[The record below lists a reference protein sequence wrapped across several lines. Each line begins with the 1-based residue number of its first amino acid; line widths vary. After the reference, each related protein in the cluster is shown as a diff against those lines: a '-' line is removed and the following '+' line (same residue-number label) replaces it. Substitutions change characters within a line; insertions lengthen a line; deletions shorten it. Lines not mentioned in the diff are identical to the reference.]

1 MIEIKDL
8 TFIYDTQPSPALDN
22 LNLSIQPGEYVAII
36 GPNGGGKTT
45 LIRQLNALLTPTYG
59 EVWIDGLSTGNLR
72 NRKEIRRLV
81 GMIFQ
86 NPDNQI
92 VGMTVEED
100 VAFGPG
106 NLGLSPEEIRRR
118 VENALAAVGL
128 SELRKRMP
136 HTLSG
141 GQKQRLALAG
151 LLAMDPKI
159 IVLDEP
165 TAALDTS
172 GQTEVFRQIEHLH
185 QQGMTII
192 FVTQDME
199 EAARADR
206 VLVLHQGQ
214 LVADDSSAQ
223 VLTRVEWLQSL
234 GLAPPRLVQLMRRLR
249 DSGLDIETDVFDVER
264 ACQQIG
270 ALVSE
275 RRSMMTD
282 RKPRE
287 V

>member
-8 TFIYDTQPSPALDN
+8 TFTYDTQQSPALEN

-45 LIRQLNALLTPTYG
+45 LIRQLNALLTPTHG
-59 EVWIDGLSTGNLR
+59 EVWIDGLNTGNVK

-106 NLGLSPEEIRRR
+106 NLGLPSGEIRRR
-118 VENALAAVGL
+118 VENSLAAVGL
-128 SELRKRMP
+128 AELGKRMP

-214 LVADDSSAQ
+214 LVADDSPAQ
-223 VLTRVEWLQSL
+223 VLTGVEWLQSL
-234 GLAPPRLVQLMRRLR
+234 GLAPPRLVQLMHRLR
-249 DSGLDIETDVFDVER
+249 ESGFDIDTDVFDVER

-270 ALVSE
+270 TLASGQQ
-275 RRSMMTD
+275 SMLTD
-282 RKPRE
+282 RKSRE

>member
-1 MIEIKDL
+1 MIEIKEL

-22 LNLSIQPGEYVAII
+22 INLSIQPGEYVAVI

-45 LIRQLNALLTPTYG
+45 LIRQLNALLTPTHG
-59 EVWIDGLSTGNLR
+59 EVWIDGLHTGNVK

-106 NLGLSPEEIRRR
+106 NLGLPPAEIRRR
-118 VENALAAVGL
+118 VESALAAVGL
-128 SELRKRMP
+128 SELGKRMP

-165 TAALDTS
+165 TAALDTA
-172 GQTEVFRQIEHLH
+172 GQAEVFRQIEHLH
-185 QQGMTII
+185 QQGLTII

-206 VLVLHQGQ
+206 VLVVHQGR
-214 LVADDSSAQ
+214 LVADASPAQ
-223 VLTRVEWLQSL
+223 VLTRVEWLQGL
-234 GLAPPRLVQLMRRLR
+234 GLAPPRLVQLMHRLR
-249 DSGLDIETDVFDVER
+249 ESGFDTETDVFDVER

-270 ALVSE
+270 ALVSGP
-275 RRSMMTD
+275 RLMVTD

>member
-1 MIEIKDL
+1 MIEIKEL
-8 TFIYDTQPSPALDN
+8 TFIYDTQPSPALEN
-22 LNLSIQPGEYVAII
+22 LNLSIQPGEYVAVI

-45 LIRQLNALLTPTYG
+45 LIRQLNALLTPTHG
-59 EVWIDGLSTGNLR
+59 EVWIDGLSTGNVK

-106 NLGLSPEEIRRR
+106 NLGLPPAEIRRR
-118 VENALAAVGL
+118 VKSALAAVGL
-128 SELRKRMP
+128 SELGKRMP

-165 TAALDTS
+165 TAALDTA
-172 GQTEVFRQIEHLH
+172 GQAEVFRQIEHLH
-185 QQGMTII
+185 QQGLTII

-206 VLVLHQGQ
+206 VLVMHQGR
-214 LVADDSSAQ
+214 LVADASPAQ
-223 VLTRVEWLQSL
+223 VLTRVEWLQNL
-234 GLAPPRLVQLMRRLR
+234 GLAPPRLVQLMHRLR
-249 DSGLDIETDVFDVER
+249 ESGFDTETDVFDVER

-270 ALVSE
+270 ALVSGQ
-275 RRSMMTD
+275 RLMATD

>member
-1 MIEIKDL
+1 MIEIKNL
-8 TFIYDTQPSPALDN
+8 TYIYDTQQSPALEN
-22 LNLSIQPGEYVAII
+22 INLSIQPGEYVAII

-45 LIRQLNALLTPTYG
+45 LIRQLNALLTPTQG
-59 EVWIDGLSTGNLR
+59 EVWIDGLSTGNVK
-72 NRKEIRRLV
+72 NHKEIRRLV

-86 NPDNQI
+86 NPDDQI

-106 NLGLSPEEIRRR
+106 NLGLSPAEIQRR
-118 VENALAAVGL
+118 VDSALAAVGL
-128 SELRKRMP
+128 SELGKRAP
-136 HTLSG
+136 HALSG

-172 GQTEVFRQIEHLH
+172 GQTEVFRQIEKLH
-185 QQGMTII
+185 QQGLTII
-192 FVTQDME
+192 FITQDME

-206 VLVLHQGQ
+206 VLVLHQGR
-214 LVADDSSAQ
+214 LVADDHPAQ
-223 VLTRVEWLQSL
+223 VLTRVEWLLSL
-234 GLAPPRLVQLMRRLR
+234 GLAPPRLVQLMCRLR
-249 DSGLDIETDVFDVER
+249 ESGFDIGTDVFDVER
-264 ACQQIG
+264 ACQQIST
-270 ALVSE
+270 LVTGQ
-275 RRSMMTD
+275 RQMLTD

>member
-8 TFIYDTQPSPALDN
+8 TFIYDTQPSPALEN

-45 LIRQLNALLTPTYG
+45 LIRQLNALLTPTHG
-59 EVWIDGLSTGNLR
+59 EVWIDGLSTGNVK

-106 NLGLSPEEIRRR
+106 NLGLSPAEIRRR

-128 SELRKRMP
+128 SELGKRMP

-214 LVADDSSAQ
+214 LVADDSPTQ

-234 GLAPPRLVQLMRRLR
+234 GLAPPRLVQLMHRLR
-249 DSGLDIETDVFDVER
+249 KSGFDIETDVFDIER

-270 ALVSE
+270 ALVSGQ
-275 RRSMMTD
+275 R
-282 RKPRE
+282 
-287 V
+287 

>member
-214 LVADDSSAQ
+214 LVADDSPAQ

>member
-8 TFIYDTQPSPALDN
+8 TFVYDAQQYPALEN
-22 LNLSIQPGEYVAII
+22 LNLSIQSGEYVAII

-45 LIRQLNALLTPTYG
+45 LIRQLNALLTPTHG
-59 EVWIDGLSTGNLR
+59 EVWIDGLSTSNLR

-92 VGMTVEED
+92 VGMTVEDD

-106 NLGLSPEEIRRR
+106 NLGLSPGEIRHR

-128 SELRKRMP
+128 SELGKRMP

-192 FVTQDME
+192 FVTQNME
-199 EAARADR
+199 EAAWADR

-214 LVADDSSAQ
+214 LVADDSPAQ

-234 GLAPPRLVQLMRRLR
+234 GLAPPRLVQLMHRLR
-249 DSGLDIETDVFDVER
+249 ESGFDIETDVFDVER

-270 ALVSE
+270 ALASGQQFQ
-275 RRSMMTD
+275 RTD
-282 RKPRE
+282 RNSRE

>member
-214 LVADDSSAQ
+214 LVADDSPAQ

-270 ALVSE
+270 ALASGQQL
-275 RRSMMTD
+275 MLTD
-282 RKPRE
+282 RKSRE